1 MRAVI
6 TGAGVLG
13 QEMARVLAAGNEVTL
28 VDVDDELVERLKGH
42 LRAQVLRGDACD
54 PAVLEE
60 AGALRADVLVA
71 VTGDDE
77 DNLVI
82 SLLAKRQFDVPR
94 VVARNNY
101 PENRWLFNDRWGVD
115 VAVSASA
122 TLLSLIQ
129 EATGATE
136 TVDLLQLGTAGVRMI
151 ETTIRES
158 SAAVGKTLAE
168 ISLPPGTVIATII
181 RGREPR
187 VPGGS
192 FSLQAGDEVI
202 LVSEAATEQDIQ
214 VAFQRQLPSQFE
226 QA

>member
-6 TGAGVLG
+6 AGAGVLG
-13 QEMARVLAAGNEVTL
+13 QEMARVLVANNEVTL
-28 VDVDDELVERLKGH
+28 IDVDDGLVDRLRGH
-42 LRAQVLRGDACD
+42 LRAQVLWGDACD

-71 VTGDDE
+71 TTGDDE

-101 PENRWLFNDRWGVD
+101 PENRWLFDERWGVD

-129 EATGATE
+129 EATGSAE

-151 ETTIRES
+151 ETTIGES
-158 SAAVGKTLAE
+158 SAAVGKTLAD
-168 ISLPPGTVIATII
+168 ISLPPSTVIATVI
-181 RGREPR
+181 RAGAPH

-192 FSLQAGDEVI
+192 FSLRAGDEVI
-202 LVSEAATEQDIQ
+202 LVSESATEKQIQ
-214 VAFQRQLPSQFE
+214 GAFQRQLPTQVD
-226 QA
+226 QD

>member
-71 VTGDDE
+71 ATGDDE